1 MLSEETL
8 ETLAEMIPA
17 KSTYAVIVPFNE
29 FSDPEDLRDLK
40 LIRYFDD
47 WTEACDAKR
56 ELQSEGIIGYLI
68 EPEGVVDDIEI

>member
-29 FSDPEDLRDLK
+29 ISDPEDLRDLK

-56 ELQSEGIIGYLI
+56 ELESEGIIGYLI

>member
-17 KSTYAVIVPFNE
+17 KSTYAVIIPFNE
-29 FSDPEDLRDLK
+29 ISDPEDLRDLK

-47 WTEACDAKR
+47 WTEAYDAKR
-56 ELQSEGIIGYLI
+56 ELESEGIIGYLI